1 MPPPGCERPSGGKRT
16 RFASPD
22 GCRGEPE
29 RGHPLNASQPP
40 LIVHVVYRF
49 AVGGLEN
56 GVVNLI
62 NRLPPGSWRHA
73 IVSLTDVDEEFAT
86 RIVRDDVRQIALRK
100 PAGHAWR
107 LYPRIASILRELAPA
122 IVHTRNLAALEAVVP
137 AWASGVPVR
146 VHGEH
151 GRDVHDLD
159 GTSRRYQWVRRAFR
173 PFVSKYVALSP
184 DLERYLCERVG
195 VPASKVTQIYNGV
208 DTTRFMPASGGRRPI
223 EGSPFRDARH
233 WLVGT
238 VGRMEA
244 VKDQANLARA
254 FVRALRLHPAARD
267 RMRLVLV
274 GDGSERSRVEAILDE
289 GDARDLAWFA
299 GERADVVPMLQ
310 GLDCF
315 VLPSLAEGVS
325 NTILEAMACGVPVV
339 ATRVGANGELVEA
352 GVTGSLVPAADSDA
366 LAGAIVAYFAD
377 PALAGRHGAAAR
389 LRATGRFSLE
399 RMVERY
405 DTFYAGLMARRGASS
420 GTGRLDSGRKH
431 PNHG

>member
-1 MPPPGCERPSGGKRT
+1 MSV
-16 RFASPD
+16 SP
-22 GCRGEPE
+22 
-29 RGHPLNASQPP
+29 PP

-62 NRLPPGSWRHA
+62 NRLPARSWRHA
-73 IVSLTDVDEEFAT
+73 ILSLTEIDEGFAS
-86 RIVRDDVRQIALRK
+86 RIVRDDVPQIALRK
-100 PAGHAWR
+100 HPGHLWR
-107 LYPRIASILRELAPA
+107 RYPGIAAIMRELRPA

-137 AWASGVPVR
+137 AWAARVPVR

-159 GTSRRYQWVRRAFR
+159 GSSRRYQWVRRAFR
-173 PFVSKYVALSP
+173 PFVTAYVALSP
-184 DLERYLCERVG
+184 DLEHYLCERVG
-195 VPASKVTQIYNGV
+195 VPPAKVVQIYNGV
-208 DTTRFMPASGGRRPI
+208 DTARFAPARSGRRPI
-223 EGSPFRDARH
+223 EGCPFQGSGD

-244 VKDQANLARA
+244 VKDQTNLARA
-254 FVRALRLHPAARD
+254 FVRALRLHPGGRQ

-274 GDGSERSRVEAILDE
+274 GDGSLRPRVEAILDE
-289 GDARDLAWFA
+289 AGARELAWFA
-299 GERADVVPMLQ
+299 GERSDVVPLLQ

-325 NTILEAMACGVPVV
+325 NTILEAMACGLPVV
-339 ATRVGANGELVEA
+339 ATRVGANGELVEG

-377 PALAGRHGAAAR
+377 AALAARHGAAAR
-389 LRATGRFSLE
+389 LRAVGRFSLE

-405 DTFYAGLMARRGASS
+405 DALYAGLLARRGMPA
-420 GTGRLDSGRKH
+420 GGGAPGAGHRH